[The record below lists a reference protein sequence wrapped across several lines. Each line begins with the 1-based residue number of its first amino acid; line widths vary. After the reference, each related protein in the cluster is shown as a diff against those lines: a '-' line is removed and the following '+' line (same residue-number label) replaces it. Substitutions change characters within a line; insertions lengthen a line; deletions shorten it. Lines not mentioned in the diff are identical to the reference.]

1 MKMLRLGANYISL
14 KANLLHVLQSH
25 LPSHPP
31 FLKGELTPGD
41 CHIRNHRALPSKLLW
56 KRQLQG
62 RRHNPGRDQ
71 PVVGAAV
78 GKWRIYLLPAAVRA
92 VCARV
97 IKRNFPL
104 VLPGVFQHGHNHPLL
119 LLGTG
124 ALAVKPETRIA
135 SKEAGSGT

>member
-1 MKMLRLGANYISL
+1 MTMLRLGANYISL

-41 CHIRNHRALPSKLLW
+41 CHIRNHRALPSKVLW

-62 RRHNPGRDQ
+62 RRRNPSRDQ

-78 GKWRIYLLPAAVRA
+78 GKRRIYLLPAAVRA
-92 VCARV
+92 VCACV
-97 IKRNFPL
+97 IKRNFPS
-104 VLPGVFQHGHNHPLL
+104 VLPGAFQHGLNHLL
-119 LLGTG
+119 SLGTG

-135 SKEAGSGT
+135 SKEAG